1 MAKTVSNEK
10 LLETLLVYGNAER
23 AARALGVTRNCIY
36 KRLQD
41 DAFRAQYTTAQSAV
55 ISAVSL
61 EMTAILSD
69 AVGALHDVVTDD
81 IATDSARISASNAL
95 LTHCNRY
102 VETANIL
109 RRLDA
114 LEAAS
119 RTNENINER

>member
-10 LLETLLVYGNAER
+10 LLETLLVYGNSER
-23 AARALGVTRNCIY
+23 AARALNITRNAIY

-41 DAFRAQYTTAQSAV
+41 ETFRAQYTTAQSAV
-55 ISAVSL
+55 INAVSL
-61 EMTAILSD
+61 ELTAVISD

-95 LTHCNRY
+95 LQQCVRY
-102 VETANIL
+102 VEVAGIL

-114 LEAAS
+114 LEQA
-119 RTNENINER
+119 NKINDNINER

>member
-23 AARALGVTRNCIY
+23 AARALGVTRNAIY

-41 DAFRAQYTTAQSAV
+41 ETFRAQYTTAQSAV
-55 ISAVSL
+55 INAVSL
-61 EMTAILSD
+61 ELSAVISD
-69 AVGALHDVVTDD
+69 AVGTLHDV
-81 IATDSARISASNAL
+81 ATNDVASDSARISASNAL

-114 LEAAS
+114 LEAANK
-119 RTNENINER
+119 TNENINER

>member
-1 MAKTVSNEK
+1 MAKVVSDTK
-10 LLETLLVYGNAER
+10 LLEALISYGNAER
-23 AARALGVTRNCIY
+23 AAQALGVTRNCIY

-41 DAFRAQYTTAQSAV
+41 DAFRAQYTAAQTAV
-55 ISAVSL
+55 ISAVSI

-81 IATDSARISASNAL
+81 IATDSARISAANAL

-102 VETANIL
+102 LEVANIL

-114 LEAAS
+114 LEQANKL
-119 RTNENINER
+119 NEKNER

>member
-1 MAKTVSNEK
+1 MAKVVSDTK
-10 LLETLLVYGNAER
+10 LLEALISYGNAER
-23 AARALGVTRNCIY
+23 AAQALGVTRNCIY

-41 DAFRAQYTTAQSAV
+41 DAFRAQYTAAQTAV
-55 ISAVSL
+55 ISAVSI

-81 IATDSARISASNAL
+81 IATDNAKISASNAL

-119 RTNENINER
+119 KANENTNER

>member
-23 AARALGVTRNCIY
+23 AAKALNITRNAIY

-41 DAFRAQYTTAQSAV
+41 ETFRAEYNAAQTAIVSAV
-55 ISAVSL
+55 AL

-81 IATDSARISASNAL
+81 IATDNAKISASNAL
-95 LTHCNRY
+95 LTHCVRY
-102 VETANIL
+102 VETANVL

-114 LEAAS
+114 LEAANKL
-119 RTNENINER
+119 NEKNER

>member
-1 MAKTVSNEK
+1 MAKVVSDTK
-10 LLETLLVYGNAER
+10 LLEALISYGNAER
-23 AARALGVTRNCIY
+23 AAQALGVTRNCIY

-41 DAFRAQYTTAQSAV
+41 DAFRAQYTAAQTAV
-55 ISAVSL
+55 ISAVSI

-81 IATDSARISASNAL
+81 IATDSARISAANAL

-102 VETANIL
+102 VEVANIL

-114 LEAAS
+114 LEQANKL
-119 RTNENINER
+119 NEKNER

>member
-23 AARALGVTRNCIY
+23 AAKALGVTRNAIF

-41 DAFRAQYTTAQSAV
+41 ATFRAQYTTAQTAI
-55 ISAVSL
+55 ISAVAF

-69 AVGALHDVVTDD
+69 AVGALHSVVTDD

-102 VETANIL
+102 IETANIL

-114 LEAAS
+114 LEQANKL
-119 RTNENINER
+119 NEKDER

>member
-23 AARALGVTRNCIY
+23 AAKALNITRNAIY

-41 DAFRAQYTTAQSAV
+41 ETFRAQYAAAQTAV
-55 ISAVSL
+55 INAVAL
-61 EMTAILSD
+61 ELTAVISD

-81 IATDSARISASNAL
+81 VATDSARISASNAL

-102 VETANIL
+102 VETASIL

-119 RTNENINER
+119 KINEKTNER